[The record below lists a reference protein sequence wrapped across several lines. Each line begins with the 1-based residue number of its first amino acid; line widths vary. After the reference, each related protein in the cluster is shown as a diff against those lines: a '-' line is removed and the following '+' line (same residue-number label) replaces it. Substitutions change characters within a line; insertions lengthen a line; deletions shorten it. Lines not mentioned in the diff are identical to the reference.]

1 MKVSSFQKHDM
12 GEYVAMNVGQLKQ
25 LINDVDDDKP
35 IRVWVECK
43 NKDGVTYLEGRKLAG
58 VLDEEDM
65 CCLCALHYSE
75 GEL

>member
-1 MKVSSFQKHDM
+1 MTQTHDM
-12 GEYVAMNVGQLKQ
+12 GKYVPMNAGQLKQ
-25 LINDVDDDKP
+25 LIKNVDDEKP

-58 VLDEEDM
+58 VLDEEDRL
-65 CCLCALHYSE
+65 CLCALHYNE